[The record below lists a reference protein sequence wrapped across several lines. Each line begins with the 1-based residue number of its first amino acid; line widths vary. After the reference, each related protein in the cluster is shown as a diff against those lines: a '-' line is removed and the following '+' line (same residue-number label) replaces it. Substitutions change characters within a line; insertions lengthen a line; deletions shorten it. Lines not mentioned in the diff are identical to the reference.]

1 MLQHGLVLS
10 GRSSIDTLLCR
21 VLLAMWGI
29 WQWGEG
35 RMIPGTCMPRE
46 GNPKPGENKNTII
59 FCRVS
64 QQPAVWL
71 LCNHQTTVNNLP
83 LLRQILGSLVIFQ
96 FCLVFLLF
104 WMCPTILL
112 NYKLKVTWVGG
123 TCICFSSSYLSIS
136 EKFMDNY
143 NTSLSFKSKG

>member
-1 MLQHGLVLS
+1 MLQHGPALS

-21 VLLAMWGI
+21 VSFAMWGI

-35 RMIPGTCMPRE
+35 QMILGTCMPRE

-71 LCNHQTTVNNLP
+71 FCNYRTTVNNLP

-104 WMCPTILL
+104 WMWPTILL
-112 NYKLKVTWVGG
+112 NYKLKVTWWVVPVFVFLHP
-123 TCICFSSSYLSIS
+123 IFQSVKIS
-136 EKFMDNY
+136 WTLNS
-143 NTSLSFKSKG
+143 TSLSFKSKG